1 MSERKLMATEE
12 IVVEPQ
18 NHSNQ
23 QERSIMASSSEPIK
37 HLEQLRLEMD
47 QDQDAIL
54 AKAYP
59 WGANHADI
67 EIQAKWPGAPYLM
80 RWTREQCSM
89 GGTNSQ
95 LQHAAN
101 AASGQPSLYEFT
113 SDECSLGGTNA
124 QATHAASAKAG
135 NVTLFGGNPHDLT
148 FEDRSLGG
156 TNSQAT
162 HDANALMGAPS
173 RYEPG
178 CGRGKRKAYAAKEET
193 QANYLAYC
201 ASDAGKDN
209 FANRDINTAPAHYR
223 ELFELNPPLYFMNAI
238 GLNKARI
245 TLMNKQSKK

>member
-23 QERSIMASSSEPIK
+23 QERSIMASSSEPVK
-37 HLEQLRLEMD
+37 HLEQHMLEMD
-47 QDQDAIL
+47 QDEDAII

-59 WGANHADI
+59 WGDKNADI
-67 EIQAKWPGAPYLM
+67 EIQAMWPGAPSLM
-80 RWTREQCSM
+80 RWTREKNSM

-101 AASGQPSLYEFT
+101 AASGQPSRYEFT
-113 SDECSLGGTNA
+113 SDESSRGG
-124 QATHAASAKAG
+124 SK
-135 NVTLFGGNPHDLT
+135 FGGNKGQC
-148 FEDRSLGG
+148 GG
-156 TNSQAT
+156 NK
-162 HDANALMGAPS
+162 
-173 RYEPG
+173 EG
-178 CGRGKRKAYAAKEET
+178 CGLGSHSAPKAKKEKT

-223 ELFELNPPLYFMNAI
+223 ELFELNPPLYFMNAS
-238 GLNKARI
+238 GSNKARI
-245 TLMNKQSKK
+245 APKKKQSKKKQSKKKQSKT